1 MKIGNEVTK
10 KRSGN
15 LNAEVFQGMSNSSQF
30 FRNILKPKRS
40 LALLDPVFKIVV
52 PRLQVY
58 KKEKSSTDASKSEE
72 DLDNDFQMKGTEAIV
87 SSIILNSRGV
97 CKVWNLT
104 VDKIIYD
111 LTNYKVFGEG

>member
-1 MKIGNEVTK
+1 MLCVKVWVKIGNEVTK

-15 LNAEVFQGMSNSSQF
+15 LNTEIFQGMSNSSQF

-40 LALLDPVFKIVV
+40 LALFYPSFKIVV

-72 DLDNDFQMKGTEAIV
+72 DLDNDLQMKGKAIV
-87 SSIILNSRGV
+87 SSTKKAITCIDFMRTTMII
-97 CKVWNLT
+97 
-104 VDKIIYD
+104 I
-111 LTNYKVFGEG
+111 